1 MSAEGTGWGTEPH
14 HPPLKKEGIMCY
26 SKLIDGKEYVIITPG
41 YISIDASISEVF
53 KQKLL
58 NIIEEDNHFIL
69 IDLINVRYIDSIGLA
84 VLISILKNLKNK
96 GDVALANL
104 NKTVSTY
111 FELTRMDRVFKVCE
125 INL

>member
-1 MSAEGTGWGTEPH
+1 
-14 HPPLKKEGIMCY
+14 MCY